1 MRRSTYLPL
10 KSPGQSSVI
19 SASPGASGRASL
31 EIHEWLFL
39 SRNGQTPPGE
49 VDYFSHMPI
58 AWRRD
63 ALKAPVD
70 MSAPGDEKAF
80 GAVFEKMLATV
91 RILHDRGV
99 FIVFGTDM
107 GGSFTY
113 HRELELYQRVGM

>member
-1 MRRSTYLPL
+1 
-10 KSPGQSSVI
+10 
-19 SASPGASGRASL
+19 
-31 EIHEWLFL
+31 
-39 SRNGQTPPGE
+39 
-49 VDYFSHMPI
+49 MPI

-80 GAVFEKMLATV
+80 AVVFEKMLATV

-113 HRELELYQRVGM
+113 HRELELYQRAGMTAPEILKRATLDAAHYLGQDQRVGSIEKANLPTSSWSPAIPRRI